1 MPDFDSGGIARSIN
15 RVQFGILSP
24 DEVCFFFAFFTFC
37 KLPTLRQ
44 VR

>member
-24 DEVCFFFAFFTFC
+24 DEVCFFFLHS
-37 KLPTLRQ
+37 LPFVSCRL
-44 VR
+44 